1 MPQKRNTLQKSS
13 LQSTSRELED
23 MQKNYETPEVEIIE
37 LEDRDVIV
45 ASFIDGAGDSG
56 TGDF

>member
-1 MPQKRNTLQKSS
+1 
-13 LQSTSRELED
+13 